1 MTVYIDGY
9 ISAVLSAEKSNTTL
23 ENNTELL
30 AENIRLRQQLKE
42 TQEHLNNIIELA
54 KQLRKP
60 LMEEKI

>member
-1 MTVYIDGY
+1 MCENCFENC
-9 ISAVLSAEKSNTTL
+9 EKSNTTL

-42 TQEHLNNIIELA
+42 TQEHLNNIIERA
-54 KQLRKP
+54 KQLRKS

>member
-1 MTVYIDGY
+1 MCENCFENCET
-9 ISAVLSAEKSNTTL
+9 SNTTL

-42 TQEHLNNIIELA
+42 THEHLNNIIELA